1 MNRFDELYKAR
12 KYQELKKY
20 YESEA
25 YEEDL
30 ENMSEEDAF
39 MNDFRMNA
47 LKRGG
52 FLLATPPA
60 GADYPYE
67 I

>member
-1 MNRFDELYKAR
+1 MNRFDELYEAG

-25 YEEDL
+25 YEESL
-30 ENMSEEDAF
+30 ENISEQEAF
-39 MNDFRMNA
+39 MNDFRINA

-52 FLLATPPA
+52 FFLTTPPA